1 MVMLFGT
8 LIDPPTDLLLLYT
21 YYLYF
26 LLFFQQSAHE
36 KVCSF
41 FYEFLCFWENV
52 CINLTYYI
60 LSFPPTEYKEKQGRV
75 REGKVMNI
83 GLFIL

>member
-1 MVMLFGT
+1 MVILFGT
-8 LIDPPTDLLLLYT
+8 LIDPHTDLLLLCT

-36 KVCSF
+36 KF
-41 FYEFLCFWENV
+41 FFMNFCAFWKTF
-52 CINLTYYI
+52 INLTYFI
-60 LSFPPTEYKEKQGRV
+60 LAFPPTEYKEKQGRF
-75 REGKVMNI
+75 REGKVINI

>member
-1 MVMLFGT
+1 MLFGT
-8 LIDPPTDLLLLYT
+8 LIDPPTDLLLLYA

-36 KVCSF
+36 KVCF
-41 FYEFLCFWENV
+41 FSMNFCAFWKTF
-52 CINLTYYI
+52 INLTYCI
-60 LSFPPTEYKEKQGRV
+60 LSFPPTEYKEKQGQV
-75 REGKVMNI
+75 HEGKVMNI